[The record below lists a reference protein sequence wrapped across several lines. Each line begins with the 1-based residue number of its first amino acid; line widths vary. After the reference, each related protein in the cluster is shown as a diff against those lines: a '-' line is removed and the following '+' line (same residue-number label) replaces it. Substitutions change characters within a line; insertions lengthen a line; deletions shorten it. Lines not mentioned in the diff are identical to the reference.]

1 MKRKS
6 IAIVL
11 VLILAMLA
19 FTACT
24 TSEFSLEGTEEK
36 KMTVTAKNAEKDSVA
51 AVGGLVVGEGE
62 MVVVTADLTEGSIR
76 VEILD
81 SSEVS
86 EEEAPDLSGEAIF
99 MANLERTDSS
109 SAEMNAGEYL
119 VRATCLEQAT
129 GTVTIEVVP
138 AE

>member
-11 VLILAMLA
+11 VLILSMLA
-19 FTACT
+19 FAACS
-24 TSEFSLEGTEEK
+24 TSEFSLEGSDEK
-36 KMTVTAKNAEKDSVA
+36 KMTVSAKNGEKDSVA

-76 VEILD
+76 VEVM
-81 SSEVS
+81 EAEETG
-86 EEEAPDLSGEAIF
+86 EEEAPDLSGEVIF
-99 MANLERTDSS
+99 TANLESTDSS
-109 SAEMNAGEYL
+109 SAEMNAGEYM
-119 VRATCLEQAT
+119 VRATCLKQAT

>member
-11 VLILAMLA
+11 VLILSMLA

-24 TSEFSLEGTEEK
+24 TSEFSLEGSEEK
-36 KMTVTAKNAEKDSVA
+36 KMTVSAKNAEKDSVA

-62 MVVVTADLTEGSIR
+62 MVVVTADLSEGSIR
-76 VEILD
+76 VEILEAVETD
-81 SSEVS
+81 

-99 MANLERTDSS
+99 MANLESTDSA
-109 SAEMNAGEYL
+109 SAEMNAGEYM
-119 VRATCLEQAT
+119 VRATCLEKAT
-129 GTVTIEVVP
+129 GTVSIEVVP

>member
-1 MKRKS
+1 MKRRS

-11 VLILAMLA
+11 VLALAMLA
-19 FTACT
+19 LTACT

-36 KMTVTAKNAEKDSVA
+36 KMTVSAKNAEKDSVA

-62 MVVVTADLTEGSIR
+62 MVVVTANLTEGSIR
-76 VEILD
+76 VEVLEAEETD
-81 SSEVS
+81 

-99 MANLERTDSS
+99 TANLESTDSS
-109 SAEMNAGEYL
+109 SAEMNAGEYM
-119 VRATCLEQAT
+119 VRATCLEKAT

>member
-11 VLILAMLA
+11 VLILSMLA
-19 FTACT
+19 FAACS
-24 TSEFSLEGTEEK
+24 TSEFSLEGSDEK
-36 KMTVTAKNAEKDSVA
+36 KMTVSAKNGEKDSVA

-76 VEILD
+76 VEVM
-81 SSEVS
+81 EAEETG
-86 EEEAPDLSGEAIF
+86 EEEAPDLSGEVIF
-99 MANLERTDSS
+99 TANLESTDSS
-109 SAEMNAGEYL
+109 SAEMNAGEYM

-138 AE
+138 AK

>member
-1 MKRKS
+1 M
-6 IAIVL
+6 
-11 VLILAMLA
+11 VLILSMLA
-19 FTACT
+19 FAACS
-24 TSEFSLEGTEEK
+24 TSEFSLEGSDEK
-36 KMTVTAKNAEKDSVA
+36 KMTVSAKNGEKDSVA

-76 VEILD
+76 VEVMEAEETD
-81 SSEVS
+81 
-86 EEEAPDLSGEAIF
+86 EEEAPDLSGEVIF
-99 MANLERTDSS
+99 TANLESTDSS
-109 SAEMNAGEYL
+109 SAEMNAGEYM

>member
-1 MKRKS
+1 M
-6 IAIVL
+6 
-11 VLILAMLA
+11 VLILSMLA
-19 FTACT
+19 FAACS
-24 TSEFSLEGTEEK
+24 TSEFGLEADSEK
-36 KMTVTAKNAEKDSVA
+36 KMTISAENTEKGDIVS
-51 AVGGLVVGEGE
+51 VGGLAVEEGE

-76 VEILD
+76 VEIMEAEETD
-81 SSEVS
+81 

-99 MANLERTDSS
+99 MANLESTDSS

>member
-1 MKRKS
+1 M
-6 IAIVL
+6 

-19 FTACT
+19 LTACT

-36 KMTVTAKNAEKDSVA
+36 KMTVSAKNAEKDSVA
-51 AVGGLVVGEGE
+51 AVGGLVVDEGE

-76 VEILD
+76 VEVMEAEETD
-81 SSEVS
+81 

-99 MANLERTDSS
+99 TANLESTDSS
-109 SAEMNAGEYL
+109 SAEMNAGEYM

>member
-24 TSEFSLEGTEEK
+24 TSEFSLVADDEK
-36 KMTVTAKNAEKDSVA
+36 KMTVSAQNAEKDGA
-51 AVGGLVVGEGE
+51 ASVGGLVVGEGE

-76 VEILD
+76 VEILAGEEAD
-81 SSEVS
+81 
-86 EEEAPDLSGEAIF
+86 EEEAPDLSGETIF

-109 SAEMNAGEYL
+109 SAEMTAGEYW
-119 VRATCLEQAT
+119 VRTTCLEQAT

>member
-11 VLILAMLA
+11 ILALAMLA

-36 KMTVTAKNAEKDSVA
+36 KMTVSAKNAEKDSVA

-62 MVVVTADLTEGSIR
+62 MVVVTAALTEGSIR
-76 VEILD
+76 VEVLEAEETD
-81 SSEVS
+81 

-99 MANLERTDSS
+99 TANLESTDSS
-109 SAEMNAGEYL
+109 SAEMNAGEYM
-119 VRATCLEQAT
+119 VRATCLEKAT
-129 GTVTIEVVP
+129 GTVTIEVVQ